1 MSLKIGG
8 TIEKVN
14 GKELF
19 YSEFAEKY
27 LAGNQPVLLTGL
39 MDDWTASKH
48 WVSSNGQPNLI
59 FFPTHFGKSK
69 VQVADCDTREFT
81 DQKRIEMSVSEF
93 VNHWLQG
100 SKENHDVNG
109 KSVLYLKD
117 WHFVKE
123 YPEYQA
129 YITPL
134 FFTDDWL
141 NLYLDKYHMH
151 DDLDADRVSNDIS
164 CSDYRFVY
172 MGAKGSWTPLH
183 ADVFRSYSWSANV
196 CGKKK
201 WLFLP
206 PQQFNLLNMKNTVY
220 NIFDDISETEFPG
233 FKKEQNEIIFVP
245 SGWYHQVHNLWDLLL
260 RDYKEAKEYIEDI
273 KDICDDF
280 EGLCQRNLAANT
292 GINFNDFFIF
302 ISRFSLANVVELYYL
317 RGELNSENSIWH
329 CSPIIKHFA
338 LNLSS
343 IRKTALKMKSEGV
356 KGNLGIINLLETLS
370 DPKFL
375 KLCTGLGRIYSVIH
389 EEENWS
395 CTMKKALMADFAKYG
410 SQVCSPEDLITFID
424 YAVSKLS
431 SNCDEQNPLLSVL
444 YEIQPHEQN

>member
-141 NLYLDKYHMH
+141 NLYLDNYHMH

-172 MGAKGSWTPLH
+172 MGAKGSSMDAT
-183 ADVFRSYSWSANV
+183 
-196 CGKKK
+196 
-201 WLFLP
+201 
-206 PQQFNLLNMKNTVY
+206 
-220 NIFDDISETEFPG
+220 ISSVVG
-233 FKKEQNEIIFVP
+233 YIIEI
-245 SGWYHQVHNLWDLLL
+245 
-260 RDYKEAKEYIEDI
+260 
-273 KDICDDF
+273 
-280 EGLCQRNLAANT
+280 
-292 GINFNDFFIF
+292 
-302 ISRFSLANVVELYYL
+302 
-317 RGELNSENSIWH
+317 
-329 CSPIIKHFA
+329 
-338 LNLSS
+338 
-343 IRKTALKMKSEGV
+343 
-356 KGNLGIINLLETLS
+356 
-370 DPKFL
+370 
-375 KLCTGLGRIYSVIH
+375 
-389 EEENWS
+389 
-395 CTMKKALMADFAKYG
+395 
-410 SQVCSPEDLITFID
+410 
-424 YAVSKLS
+424 
-431 SNCDEQNPLLSVL
+431 
-444 YEIQPHEQN
+444 